1 MIAYKKYTVRDMEDK
16 IKLIEYNAKM
26 ALKSLKDS
34 GLINHQQYK
43 SELGKVRK
51 RKSNIY
57 ETINFINKY
66 KSNKYCDKDF
76 IDIAIYNINN
86 LRRSDTY
93 AIVKIEYEN
102 CKVLFVRIKVC
113 NDKSVDE

>member
-34 GLINHQQYK
+34 SLIKHQQYK
-43 SELGKVRK
+43 FELGKVRK

-66 KSNKYCDKDF
+66 KHNKYCDKDF
-76 IDIAIYNINN
+76 IDIVIYNINN

-102 CKVLFVRIKVC
+102 GKVLFVRIKVC

>member
-51 RKSNIY
+51 KKSNIY

-66 KSNKYCDKDF
+66 KYNESCDNDF

-102 CKVLFVRIKVC
+102 CKVLFVRIKIC

>member
-1 MIAYKKYTVRDMEDK
+1 MIAYKKYTIRDTESK
-16 IKLIEYNAKM
+16 IKLIQYNTKL
-26 ALKSLKDS
+26 ALQHLKDS
-34 GLINHQQYK
+34 GIINHQQYK

-66 KSNKYCDKDF
+66 KHNKYCDKDF

-93 AIVKIEYEN
+93 AIVKVEYKN